1 MCTDEPAATTTHV
14 QLSTQ
19 GMLNENK
26 LQQSFL
32 IEKQTPKLQKLYP
45 MSFF

>member
-19 GMLNENK
+19 GLLNENK
-26 LQQSFL
+26 RWNLL
-32 IEKQTPKLQKLYP
+32 IEKQTPILQKLYLLY
-45 MSFF
+45 FF